1 MNQTLHVFIALH
13 DVQSIGKLGKN
24 RKNNT
29 SLKINVKQTYPC
41 LFQVYRRVQEF
52 CVVNLLLKIAKPPE
66 PNRIKKNVVKNRG
79 IEPWAN
85 CIVAFLVHVVK

>member
-24 RKNNT
+24 RENNT

-41 LFQVYRRVQEF
+41 LFQVYRSVQEF
-52 CVVNLLLKIAKPPE
+52 CVVNLLLKIAKPQNQTE
-66 PNRIKKNVVKNRG
+66 PKKCG
-79 IEPWAN
+79 
-85 CIVAFLVHVVK
+85 